1 METQTFVFFGPAGS
15 GKGTQINLL
24 TDYLK
29 AKDGKECIY
38 AGTGEGFRALVK
50 NENFTSKIV
59 KEKINKGEL
68 VPDFL
73 TTSVFTNILINSLD
87 ESKHLITDGY
97 PRNIVQSESLE
108 QMMEFFKRENV
119 KIIYIE
125 VSKEEVTKRM
135 LLRARNDD
143 TPESISTRINLFF
156 NEVLPAMNFF
166 KDKNN
171 FEIIS
176 INGEQSIE
184 KVHEEIIKK
193 LGYKN

>member
-1 METQTFVFFGPAGS
+1 MQSQTFVFFGPAGS

-29 AKDGKECIY
+29 LKDGKECVY
-38 AGTGEGFRALVK
+38 AGTGEGFRVLAK
-50 NENFTSKIV
+50 SENFTSKIV
-59 KEKINKGEL
+59 KEKIDKGEL

-73 TTSVFTNILINSLD
+73 TTSVFTDILVNYLD
-87 ESKHLITDGY
+87 ENKHLITDGY
-97 PRNIVQSESLE
+97 PRNIVQAESLE

-119 KIIYIE
+119 KIVYIE
-125 VSKEEVTKRM
+125 VNKEEVTKRM
-135 LLRARNDD
+135 LLRARHDD

-171 FEIIS
+171 FEIIL
-176 INGEQSIE
+176 INGEQTVPE
-184 KVHEEIIKK
+184 VFEEIKKK
-193 LGYKN
+193 LIL